1 MEAEL
6 HVGAN
11 LPGNQL
17 EALTNKKDMMK
28 KIKIKEQLAIGL
40 TAGVFSTV
48 VSWALKTN
56 AWLVLPAF
64 LVSMI
69 AIGWVWTA
77 KFKRDWKKATLEN
90 TVNVTREQMHVL
102 TNAKS
107 REEFMLICALTDL
120 DPKLLMKS
128 FPFLRWDN

>member
-1 MEAEL
+1 MKGKL
-6 HVGAN
+6 KD
-11 LPGNQL
+11 QL
-17 EALTNKKDMMK
+17 F
-28 KIKIKEQLAIGL
+28 IGI
-40 TAGVFSTV
+40 TAGVFSTL

-64 LVSMI
+64 LVSMA
-69 AIGWVWTA
+69 AIGRVWTS
-77 KFKRDWKKATLEN
+77 KFKRKWKDAALEN

-107 REEFMLICALTDL
+107 REEFMLICALMDL

-128 FPFLRWDN
+128 YPFFRWP